1 LAGELVV
8 NRLPGIQ
15 CDLEKVMLTNLSR
28 AMILLLLIGSSA
40 AFAQEQEKKPES
52 ISTEP
57 KSVPATLKA
66 ANGETIE
73 VVGTIIFTLVEV
85 NSDETL
91 AGKLVYAIA
100 DDARRRMAKATGGS
114 ISDTPAS
121 LTINNVIAGFKR
133 DAKCPE
139 IQIEINPMD
148 GVVTGGR
155 IHLDRLDLTIG
166 ESQQE
171 VSKALCWLARP
182 HREKGWAMRLINRRL
197 KGEKEEQ

>member
-1 LAGELVV
+1 
-8 NRLPGIQ
+8 
-15 CDLEKVMLTNLSR
+15 MLTKVGR
-28 AMILLLLIGSSA
+28 TMILSLFIGASV
-40 AFAQEQEKKPES
+40 AFAQEQERKPES

-100 DDARRRMAKATGGS
+100 DDARRGMVKAIGGS
-114 ISDTPAS
+114 ISEIPAS
-121 LTINNVIAGFKR
+121 LTINNVIAGFKG

-139 IQIEINPMD
+139 LQIEINPMEK
-148 GVVTGGR
+148 VVTRGR
-155 IHLDRLDLTIG
+155 IHLDRLDLTIR

-171 VSKALCWLARP
+171 VSKALCWWARP
-182 HREKGWAMRLINRRL
+182 HREKGGAMRLINRRL